1 MFIKK
6 RSLNYTQKSLLLSS
20 TLLILAMLLVA
31 CQGDF
36 KGRKSNN
43 IAMDPRDVI
52 LVPGNIGTREVSEV
66 IELRN
71 TGEAALD
78 ISDIYLEVDG
88 ASGRER
94 LDACDFERQMQ
105 DPSTILTPDVM
116 PTCTLILRE
125 RPALPISL
133 ATSQLK
139 QIVVTYRPLDG
150 VETGLNPELVVES
163 NASNGRRITA
173 TLNISSG
180 LPDVSGNVSA
190 IQFPSSGRS
199 SENYLLRNYGTS
211 PLSISAVNI
220 VLNDPENFPAP
231 AGGSIEFTVDSTE
244 ELRGSSIDPGGYLR
258 LIVSYEPQD
267 DGVDQAHMVIESN
280 DPDQPQ
286 FEVLLTSEA
295 RPANLEIMPT
305 PVSFTHEGGMTDTQ
319 PVTFYNT
326 GLRPIN
332 AFLSIEPA
340 DGPFRINAAD
350 NDSFQV
356 DLQGEQII
364 RLDYVAGPMPAEAT
378 LVVRSDDADNA
389 VNGEFRIPLVTQ
401 LSASLKLLDVDV
413 SMLSFD
419 GVAAGDSAS
428 AMVSITS
435 AGDAAVNLSE
445 VVIEGSDAPLF
456 TLTGDQ
462 SGMLAPGDTRSFE
475 VTFSRPADEAVAN
488 AYLANLVIRSDSDGG
503 DVQISLIANP

>member
-1 MFIKK
+1 MFIRRLIRK
-6 RSLNYTQKSLLLSS
+6 QAKSSPKSGFCLLM
-20 TLLILAMLLVA
+20 LAIQFTA

-36 KGRKSNN
+36 EGRKSNN
-43 IAMDPRDVI
+43 IAMDPREVV
-52 LVPGNIGTREVSEV
+52 LVPGNVGTREASEV

-71 TGEAALD
+71 TGEAPLN
-78 ISDIYLEVDG
+78 ITDIYIEVDG

-94 LDACDFERQMQ
+94 LDACDFETQMQ
-105 DPSTILTPDVM
+105 DPSTILTPEVM

-133 ATSQLK
+133 ETSQLK

-150 VETGLNPELVVES
+150 IETRLNPELVVES

-173 TLNISSG
+173 TLNVSSG
-180 LPDVSGNVSA
+180 LPDISGNVSA

-231 AGGSIEFTVDSTE
+231 TGGSIEFTVDSTE

-258 LIVSYEPQD
+258 LIVTYEPED
-267 DGVDQAHMVIESN
+267 DGVDQANMVIESN
-280 DPDQPQ
+280 DPDQPR

-295 RPANLEIMPT
+295 RPANLEIMPS
-305 PVSFTHEGGMTDTQ
+305 PVSFNHESGITDVQ

-326 GLRPIN
+326 GLRPIS
-332 AFLSIEPA
+332 AFLSIEPEG
-340 DGPFRINAAD
+340 GPFRINAAD

-356 DLQGEQII
+356 PVQGEQII
-364 RLDYVAGPMPAEAT
+364 RLDYVAGPMPADAT

-389 VNGEFRIPLVTQ
+389 VDGEFRVPLVTQ

-413 SMLSFD
+413 TMLSFD
-419 GVAAGDSAS
+419 GVPAGDSAS

-435 AGDAAVNLSE
+435 AGDAPVSLSD
-445 VVIEGSDAPLF
+445 VVVEGGDASLF
-456 TLTGDQ
+456 NVTGDQ
-462 SGMLAPGDTRSFE
+462 SGMIAPGDTRSFE

-488 AYLANLVIRSDSDGG
+488 AYVADLLIRSDSDGG
-503 DVQISLIANP
+503 DVQVSLIANP